1 MLTLEEYLIEA
12 PKYDMISRFE
22 VTEKEIQSK
31 SECELQTFIRYL
43 NNEGKCRTIQNLI
56 YSI

>member
-43 NNEGKCRTIQNLI
+43 NTEGKFLKTI
-56 YSI
+56 